1 MARTMQ
7 LRTHHLRME
16 LHQTQTGA
24 NATSPTAAYS
34 FGRARGLSASVAP
47 GRTDKQ
53 LHGTFFAEAPF
64 TGMATEV
71 LRRAKQAIVISARF
85 FTKNSIHKR
94 LIALLR

>member
-24 NATSPTAAYS
+24 NAT
-34 FGRARGLSASVAP
+34 ASVAP